1 MAAIEAIRAST
12 FKPGT
17 IQKGW
22 KESGLWPL
30 NWRKIS
36 SKIEQLNAQDPTS
49 DTTPEATP
57 EPTTPEIQTPQ
68 TIRTLQRNVDF
79 CIEDGIPDTVRKTL
93 VGALRMSVAGDQAI
107 AELTTMT
114 SIAQSRR
121 LRQARDRRHVDSSMG
136 VIYSHQVR
144 SAKQGRLQGETRDL
158 LTKNKALKGMPVGA
172 KKRHCKAYKPVHNQL
187 NLVWASMRSA
197 GLLDY

>member
-1 MAAIEAIRAST
+1 
-12 FKPGT
+12 
-17 IQKGW
+17 
-22 KESGLWPL
+22 LWPL

-36 SKIEQLNAQDPTS
+36 SKIEQLNAQESTS
-49 DTTPEATP
+49 DGTPEATP
-57 EPTTPEIQTPQ
+57 EATTPEIQTPQ
-68 TIRTLQRNVDF
+68 TIRTLQRHVDW
-79 CIEDGIPDTVRKTL
+79 CLEDEIPDCVRRTL

-121 LRQARDRRHVDSSMG
+121 HRQTRNRRHIDSKMG

-144 SAKQGRLQGETRDL
+144 SAKQGRLQGEIRAQIA
-158 LTKNKALKGMPVGA
+158 KNEALKGIPIGA
-172 KKRHCKAYKPVHNQL
+172 KKRHFKAYKPVHNQL
-187 NLVWASMRSA
+187 ELVWASMRSA